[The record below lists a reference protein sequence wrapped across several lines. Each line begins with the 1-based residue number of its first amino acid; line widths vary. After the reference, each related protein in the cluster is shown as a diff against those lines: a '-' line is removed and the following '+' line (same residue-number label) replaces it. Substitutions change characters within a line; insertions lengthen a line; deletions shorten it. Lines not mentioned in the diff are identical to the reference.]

1 MILDDK
7 EKVYLIDNEIFHC
20 GTAVGFSFIGGKWK
34 SIILWYLRNGKLRFS
49 EIKRLIPDI
58 TDKMLSIQLT
68 ALEKDGLVNRKKYG
82 KKPPFKVEYSLTELG
97 MSLLPVI
104 HLITE
109 WGIQYAEENGRL
121 IDLQKAHGL
130 LNVG

>member
-1 MILDDK
+1 MISDDK
-7 EKVYLIDNEIFHC
+7 EKVYLINDEIFHC

-58 TDKMLSIQLT
+58 TDKMLSIQL
-68 ALEKDGLVNRKKYG
+68 ASLENDGLVNRKKFG
-82 KKPPFKVEYSLTELG
+82 EKPPFKVEYSLTNMGE
-97 MSLLPVI
+97 SLLPII

-109 WGIQYAEENGRL
+109 WGIQYADKNGKL
-121 IDLQKAHGL
+121 IELHEAAVSLK
-130 LNVG
+130 